1 MTDSQYKGGELAIA
15 NAYEVAFNAEP
26 MTVVSARYPP
36 IYELH
41 YIARSLHERH
51 QAIAQQT
58 ADGWRCTLISPRVT
72 VSETAPTIRQAI
84 DLALDAYREARR

>member
-1 MTDSQYKGGELAIA
+1 MTENQYHAGELAIA
-15 NAYEVAFNAEP
+15 NAYTVAFDAEP

-41 YIARSLHERH
+41 YIARSLHEGH

-58 ADGWRCTLISPRVT
+58 VDGWRCTLISPRVT